1 MSKTLE
7 KIKKRG
13 IIIDINIKTITR
25 TRQIIKYLKRESNKW
40 CEFESKN
47 YLLSPQ
53 LSCKA
58 EHISKSK
65 FCRKSALKIIER
77 VLIKY

>member
-1 MSKTLE
+1 MNNKL
-7 KIKKRG
+7 
-13 IIIDINIKTITR
+13 KTIAR
-25 TRQIIKYLKRESNKW
+25 TRQIIKYLKRESNRW

-53 LSCKA
+53 LSCEA
-58 EHISKSK
+58 EPNMFELKNNKSK
-65 FCRKSALKIIER
+65 PCRKSALKILER

>member
-1 MSKTLE
+1 MNKTLE

-13 IIIDINIKTITR
+13 IIIDINTKTKSR

-58 EHISKSK
+58 ELNSK

>member
-1 MSKTLE
+1 MNKTLE

-13 IIIDINIKTITR
+13 IIININIKTKAR
-25 TRQIIKYLKRESNKW
+25 TRQVIKYLKRESNNW

-53 LSCKA
+53 LSCEA
-58 EHISKSK
+58 EPNSK

-77 VLIKY
+77 V

>member
-1 MSKTLE
+1 VNKTLE

-13 IIIDINIKTITR
+13 IIIDIKIKTIAR
-25 TRQIIKYLKRESNKW
+25 TRQIIKYLKRESNRW

-58 EHISKSK
+58 EQ
-65 FCRKSALKIIER
+65 
-77 VLIKY
+77 IKK

>member
-1 MSKTLE
+1 MNKTLE

-13 IIIDINIKTITR
+13 IIININIKTIAR

-58 EHISKSK
+58 EQYLLLNFKKVTKVSIAVNL
-65 FCRKSALKIIER
+65 R
-77 VLIKY
+77 